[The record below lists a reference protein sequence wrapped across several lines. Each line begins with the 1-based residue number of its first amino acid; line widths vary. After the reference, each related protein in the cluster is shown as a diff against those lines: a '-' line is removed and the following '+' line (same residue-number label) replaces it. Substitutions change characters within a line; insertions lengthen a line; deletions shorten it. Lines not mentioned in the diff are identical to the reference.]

1 MTTKQQFDL
10 TLLNSFCSENKVELI
25 GTYDKLN
32 RESFIT
38 GKCLT
43 CKTEFTK
50 TFRNLLRS
58 SAYCKSCTTERKIN
72 KTKKTNIEKYG
83 SQHIFS
89 VEEFKEKAKK
99 TNREKR
105 GVDYP
110 TQSQEVQEKIKN
122 TNLTKLGVEYPTQ
135 SKQVQEKSKI
145 TNLER
150 LGVAFPSQS
159 KKVKEKI
166 EQKVFSKYGVK
177 NVFQNEEI
185 KKSITNTIQEK
196 YNVPNVSQN
205 QDIKQKKI
213 QTCLENYGV
222 ENPMQTQQI
231 KNKISNTIQEKYNV
245 QNVSQSYEI
254 KQKKIQTCLEN
265 YGVENPMH
273 NPIVF
278 QKNMKN
284 RYRRKKFIFPS
295 CKEVFVQGY
304 EPFCL
309 RDLLEQKQNEEDIIT
324 GLQEVP
330 EVWYMDKENKKHR
343 YYTDIYI
350 KSENKCIEVKS
361 TYTLKLDTEKILLK
375 QQAVKDL
382 GIECE
387 IWVYSSKGELVE
399 KIL

>member
-83 SQHIFS
+83 SPFVSQIG
-89 VEEFKEKAKK
+89 EFKEKAKQ

-150 LGVAFPSQS
+150 LGVEFPSQS

-166 EQKVFSKYGVK
+166 EEKVLSKYGVK

-185 KKSITNTIQEK
+185 KNKITNTIQEK
-196 YNVPNVSQN
+196 YNVRH
-205 QDIKQKKI
+205 
-213 QTCLENYGV
+213 
-222 ENPMQTQQI
+222 
-231 KNKISNTIQEKYNV
+231 
-245 QNVSQSYEI
+245 VSQSEEI
-254 KQKKIQTCLEN
+254 KQKKIQTSIKN
-265 YGVENPMH
+265 FGVDNPMQ
-273 NPIVF
+273 NPIIF

-284 RYRRKKFIFPS
+284 SYRRKTFIFPS
-295 CKEVFVQGY
+295 GKEVFVQGY

-309 RDLLEQKQNEEDIIT
+309 RDLLEQKQNEEDIII

-361 TYTLKLDTEKILLK
+361 TYTFKLDTEKILLK

-399 KIL
+399 KI